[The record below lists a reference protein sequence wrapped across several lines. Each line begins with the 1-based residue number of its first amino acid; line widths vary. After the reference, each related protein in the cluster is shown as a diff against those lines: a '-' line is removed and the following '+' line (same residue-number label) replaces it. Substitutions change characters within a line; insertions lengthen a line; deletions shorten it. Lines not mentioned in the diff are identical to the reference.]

1 MHAYV
6 RATNRLPCAV
16 QLHYAV
22 NDGEKQTVRIE
33 PGDEAIFVTPQTEEP
48 LIYTSPQVRG
58 GELFGVHL
66 PLEGDLGYPLGPNV
80 TTHESFDAG
89 LPIGNLSAQSK
100 AAAAVIDLPEGA
112 AVEILGAEAL
122 EPANAISGGE

>member
-1 MHAYV
+1 MQTVANVFLAAILLACFGGCGRSDPVKMHAYV

-48 LIYTSPQVRG
+48 LI
-58 GELFGVHL
+58 
-66 PLEGDLGYPLGPNV
+66 
-80 TTHESFDAG
+80 
-89 LPIGNLSAQSK
+89 
-100 AAAAVIDLPEGA
+100 
-112 AVEILGAEAL
+112 
-122 EPANAISGGE
+122 